1 MTSPMEIFEV
11 GIRICGFLMPLTS
24 KSDFSEVGD
33 PKGFHQGYHEMNY
46 TKFGRGRSFC
56 KNQWGGGEEE
66 GELNSCIC
74 RIGHKDTFHLN
85 IANWLAKVGI

>member
-33 PKGFHQGYHEMNY
+33 PKGFHQGYHEMTY
-46 TKFGRGRSFC
+46 TKFGRSRSFC
-56 KNQWGGGEEE
+56 QNEVGEGGG
-66 GELNSCIC
+66 LKFVYTS
-74 RIGHKDTFHLN
+74 L
-85 IANWLAKVGI
+85 